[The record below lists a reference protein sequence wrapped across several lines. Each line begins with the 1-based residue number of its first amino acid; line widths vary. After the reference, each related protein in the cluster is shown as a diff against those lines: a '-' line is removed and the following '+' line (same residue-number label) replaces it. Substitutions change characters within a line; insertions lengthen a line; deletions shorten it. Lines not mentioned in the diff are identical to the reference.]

1 MRSPSVCA
9 LQPLRM
15 LFPLFRLELTP
26 GGDDAGVKDTGTAR
40 PRVDVDAPSMEAFK
54 ARLDGA
60 LHSLIW
66 WVAALPV
73 AGS

>member
-40 PRVDVDAPSMEAFK
+40 PRVDVCKSVSSCTEQSSAVQK
-54 ARLDGA
+54 Q
-60 LHSLIW
+60 
-66 WVAALPV
+66 
-73 AGS
+73 